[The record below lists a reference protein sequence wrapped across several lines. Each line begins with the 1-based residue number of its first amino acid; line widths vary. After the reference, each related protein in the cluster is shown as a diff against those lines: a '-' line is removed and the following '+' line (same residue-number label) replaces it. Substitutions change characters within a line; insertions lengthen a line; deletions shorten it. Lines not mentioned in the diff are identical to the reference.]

1 MIPVGERKSWLFYL
15 RRRLRYFYLRLI
27 ALRGSPGELALGMA
41 LGIFVG
47 MMPIMPFQ
55 IAVAISLALLF
66 RASKIT
72 AAVGTWIS
80 NPATWYVVYYYD
92 YKLGSSLLGISPD
105 RAFFSSVMRALES
118 GESPIAVISKIV
130 GAGGTGF
137 TAFLIGGSLIG
148 VLIAIPS
155 YFIWLGVFRY
165 IRLWR
170 RNRKR
175 IRK

>member
-1 MIPVGERKSWLFYL
+1 MGERKSWLFYL

-170 RNRKR
+170 RNRTR

>member
-1 MIPVGERKSWLFYL
+1 MTPSGERKSWLFYP

-27 ALRGSPGELALGMA
+27 ALRGSSSELALGMA

-55 IAVAISLALLF
+55 IAVAIALALLF
-66 RASKIT
+66 KASKIT
-72 AAVGTWIS
+72 AAIGTWIS
-80 NPATWYVVYYYD
+80 NPATWYIVYYYD

-105 RAFFSSVMRALES
+105 RAFFSSVMKALES
-118 GESPIAVISKIV
+118 GESPVCVISKIL
-130 GAGGTGF
+130 GAGGTQIS
-137 TAFLIGGSLIG
+137 AFLIGGSVIG
-148 VLIAIPS
+148 ILIAVPS
-155 YFIWLGVFRY
+155 YFIWLVVFRY

-175 IRK
+175 VRK

>member
-15 RRRLRYFYLRLI
+15 RRRLRYLYLRLI

-41 LGIFVG
+41 LGIFIG

-55 IAVAISLALLF
+55 IVIAVALALLF

-72 AAVGTWIS
+72 AAIGTWIS
-80 NPATWYVVYYYD
+80 NPVTWYVVYFYD
-92 YKLGSSLLGISPD
+92 YKLGASLLGISPD
-105 RAFFSSVMRALES
+105 RAFFSSVIRAPGS
-118 GESPIAVISKIV
+118 GEAPTAVISKIV

-137 TAFLIGGSLIG
+137 AAFLIGGLVIG

-155 YFIWLGVFRY
+155 YFIWLRIFRY
-165 IRLWR
+165 VHLWR

-175 IRK
+175 VQK

>member
-1 MIPVGERKSWLFYL
+1 MLPVEERKSWLFYL

-27 ALRGSPGELALGMA
+27 ALRGSSSELALGMA

-55 IAVAISLALLF
+55 IAVAIALAILF

-105 RAFFSSVMRALES
+105 RAFFSSVMRALDS
-118 GESPIAVISKIV
+118 GESPIAVISKIL

-137 TAFLIGGSLIG
+137 TAFLIGGLLIG

-155 YFIWLGVFRY
+155 YFIWLKVFRY